1 MNVHFVKYFTYLCRV
16 FKLKIMAI
24 RQKCDKKRTAL
35 LKATLHLVNN
45 QGFHGAPMSKIAKM
59 TEMSPATIYIYF
71 ENKQDLINQLY
82 LEMKVRFSEFAFK
95 NYNEESCV
103 KESFKQIWFNI
114 ANFKLNQV
122 EESNFLS
129 QCDNTPI
136 IDEEIKRE
144 GLKHLQPLV
153 DLWERGKT
161 EGKLKP
167 ISPYLMYAFSIYP
180 LNFLTNKLYK
190 SNCDLTDE
198 RLNTAFNAAWDSIK
212 L

>member
-1 MNVHFVKYFTYLCRV
+1 
-16 FKLKIMAI
+16 MAI
-24 RQKCDKKRTAL
+24 RQKCDKKRVAL
-35 LKATLHLVNN
+35 LNATLHLVNN
-45 QGFHGAPMSKIAKM
+45 QGFHAAPMSKIAKM
-59 TEMSPATIYIYF
+59 AEMSPATIYIYF

-82 LEMKVRFSEFAFK
+82 LEMKASFSAFAFQ
-95 NYNEESCV
+95 NYNEEACV

-114 ANFKLNQV
+114 ANFKLNKI

-136 IDEEIKRE
+136 INEEIKRE

-161 EGKLKP
+161 EGVLKQ
-167 ISPYLMYAFSIYP
+167 ITPYLMYAFAIYP
-180 LNFLTNKLYK
+180 LNFLTNNQYK
-190 SNCDLTDE
+190 NSCDLTDE
-198 RLNTAFNAAWDSIK
+198 RINTAFNVAWDSIK